1 MSKKTK
7 ILSKIEIKPFTNDPI
22 QFMDNEGNPFID
34 IDQLEGYGL
43 SRKKLIEMYE
53 AIYLTRQIDR
63 MGWILVRQGKAGFYI
78 SIGGQ
83 EAAHVASLMA
93 LEPDDWVMPYY
104 RTEPSLHVRGV
115 KLEEIFGQILGT
127 RIDPLKGRQMP
138 GHFGKK
144 DAKIFVIGSTVGLG
158 HVTATGVAMAL
169 KYRKQPNVVI
179 SYGGEGSTSEPHFHS
194 AMNFAGVFKLP
205 LIVFIQNNQY
215 AISVPRALQT
225 ASETLAIKAKAY
237 GIDGYY
243 IDGNDPIAVY
253 LTTSMVA
260 ESSRKVYKPALIEA
274 LTYRLDPHSSAD
286 DDTKYRTKDEIETWM
301 TREPV
306 TRFRNFLESLG
317 LWDSDKQTELEQ
329 RVEKQIERA
338 VEIAE
343 SADLPEP
350 EDMFKEVY
358 ADMPL
363 HLKEELLELKDEI
376 KGEE

>member
-1 MSKKTK
+1 MSRKVKTP
-7 ILSKIEIKPFTNDPI
+7 SKIDIKPFTTEPVK
-22 QFMDNEGNPFID
+22 FMDNNGNPLID
-34 IDQLEGYGL
+34 PEQLEDFGL
-43 SRKKLIEMYE
+43 TKDRLISMYE

-63 MGWILVRQGKAGFYI
+63 MGWILVRQGKAAFYI

-93 LEPDDWVMPYY
+93 LEPDDWIMPYY

-127 RIDPLKGRQMP
+127 SVDPLKGRQMP

-144 DAKIFVIGSTVGLG
+144 DAKIFVLGSTVGLG
-158 HVTATGVAMAL
+158 HVTSTGVAMAL
-169 KYRKQPNVVI
+169 KYRKQKNVVI

-205 LIVFIQNNQY
+205 LIIFIQNNQY
-215 AISVPRALQT
+215 AISVPRTKQT
-225 ASETLAIKAKAY
+225 ASPTIAIKGMAY

-243 IDGNDPIAVY
+243 VDGNDPVAVY
-253 LTTSMVA
+253 LTTKLVA
-260 ESSRKVYKPALIEA
+260 DRARNSYVPALIEA

-286 DDTKYRTKDEIETWM
+286 DDSKYRQKEEVEIWK

-306 TRFRNFLESLG
+306 TRFRHFLESLG
-317 LWDSDKQTELEQ
+317 LWNDERQEELST
-329 RVEKQIERA
+329 RVEKEIERA

-343 SADLPEP
+343 SAELPDPDEL
-350 EDMFKEVY
+350 FKEVY
-358 ADMPL
+358 KETPPHLLDE
-363 HLKEELLELKDEI
+363 LKELKSEMQED
-376 KGEE
+376 